1 MITCNLSKGS
11 LFTEQKKMPISEKR
25 KEFLK
30 RYRSAQGAEYKRKQ
44 RIAQQKYV
52 QRHPEYAKYKH
63 DNYIARKT
71 KYIKF
76 VELEGLITTLECEES
91 LTYEE
96 KYNKLIAVFH
106 TQPITN

>member
-63 DNYIARKT
+63 DNSIARKT
-71 KYIKF
+71 I
-76 VELEGLITTLECEES
+76 LEGLITTLESEES

-106 TQPITN
+106 TPHPTNN